1 VKSQK
6 PGINF
11 GWLFY
16 PDSWFS
22 SVDSYSIIFVKIY
35 KMKIILSVV
44 LTCFIFSQAH
54 AQLTPFELSKDKNYT
69 ATYNEVIAYYK
80 MLSRQYPQMKLLY
93 YGTTDIGKPLTLV
106 VLSRDKIFDPA
117 LIKKQNKRV
126 LLINNGIH
134 PGEPE
139 GIDASMMLARD
150 LLKKNALPKN
160 VVICFIAVYNIDG
173 CLNRGVSRINQ
184 NGPRAYGFRGNYRN
198 LDLNRDFIK
207 ADSRNALAF
216 EQILNTWNPEMFL
229 DNHTSDGADY
239 QYVMTLIETQKDKQ
253 NPILAEYTS
262 KTFSPELYKRMK
274 ASGYEMTPYVES
286 EETSPDSGIVSF
298 LETPRFATG
307 YTAQHNIISYIT
319 ETHMLKPFDKR
330 VYATYD
336 FMQNLVDIYERDAK
350 LIGALK
356 QKTDEQVKQQRTFAL
371 NWEVDLKHYDTLV
384 FKGYTAGYKP
394 SEVSGLPR
402 LYYDRSKPYT
412 KTIKYYD
419 NYNASV
425 TADKPVAY
433 IIPQAWGKI
442 IELFKLNN
450 IAVHQLLH
458 DTTLNLQM
466 YYIADYKTPQR
477 PYEGHYLHSNVKLNP
492 VDMNVK
498 FYSGDYV
505 VYTNQAL
512 NRYIVETLEPQ
523 GIDSFFAWNFFD
535 SVLGEK
541 EYFSNYVFEDVA
553 TDLLKKD
560 PDLKKKL
567 EDEKLKDPKLA
578 SSAFAQ
584 LNFVYR
590 NSPYF
595 EKTYL
600 RYPVGRLLTDIKLD
614 IK

>member
-1 VKSQK
+1 MKK
-6 PGINF
+6 LF
-11 GWLFY
+11 GPFLFC
-16 PDSWFS
+16 
-22 SVDSYSIIFVKIY
+22 
-35 KMKIILSVV
+35 L
-44 LTCFIFSQAH
+44 IFSCAN
-54 AQLTPFELSKDKNYT
+54 AQLTPFEQSMDKNYT
-69 ATYNEVIAYYK
+69 ATYAAVIAYYQNLAK
-80 MLSRQYPQMKLLY
+80 QYPQMRLFNI
-93 YGTTDIGKPLTLV
+93 GTTDVGKPLTLV
-106 VLSRDKIFDPA
+106 VLSHDKVFDPS
-117 LIKKQNKRV
+117 LIKKQGKRV

-139 GIDASMMLARD
+139 GIDASMMLTRD
-150 LLKKNALPKN
+150 LLKKKTLPKD
-160 VVICFIAVYNIDG
+160 VVICIIAVYNIDG

-207 ADSRNALAF
+207 CDSRNALAF
-216 EQILNTWNPEMFL
+216 ERILNTWKPEVFL

-253 NPILAEYTS
+253 NPILADYTS
-262 KTFSPELYKRMK
+262 KTLSPELYRRMK

-286 EETSPDSGIVSF
+286 EEASPDSGIVSF

-336 FMQNLVDIYERDAK
+336 FMQALIDIYQRDAK
-350 LIGALK
+350 LIGDLK
-356 QKTDEQVKQQRTFAL
+356 QRADEQVAQQQTFAL
-371 NWEVDLKHYDTLV
+371 NWELDQQHYDTLV
-384 FKGYTAGYKP
+384 FKGYAAGHKA

-412 KTIKYYD
+412 KTIKYFD
-419 NYNASV
+419 NYKASL
-425 TADKPVAY
+425 TTDKPLAY
-433 IIPQAWGKI
+433 VIPQAWAKV

-450 IAVHQLLH
+450 VAMQRLTH

-466 YYIADYKTPQR
+466 YYIGDYKTPQR

-492 VDMNVK
+492 VDMPVK
-498 FYSGDYV
+498 FYEGDYV
-505 VYTNQAL
+505 VYTNQLL

-523 GIDSFFAWNFFD
+523 GVDSFFAWNFFD

-541 EYFSNYVFEDVA
+541 EYYSDYVFEDVA
-553 TDLLKKD
+553 ANLMKND
-560 PDLKKKL
+560 PELKKKL
-567 EDEKLKDPKLA
+567 DDAKAADPKLA
-578 SSAFAQ
+578 GSAAAQ

-600 RYPVGRLLTDIKLD
+600 RYPIGRLLTPAKLD
-614 IK
+614 LK

>member
-1 VKSQK
+1 MKS
-6 PGINF
+6 ILTA
-11 GWLFY
+11 LFICLL
-16 PDSWFS
+16 FLNA
-22 SVDSYSIIFVKIY
+22 K
-35 KMKIILSVV
+35 
-44 LTCFIFSQAH
+44 

-69 ATYNEVIAYYK
+69 ATYSEIIAYYQK
-80 MLSRQYPQMKLLY
+80 LSKQYPQMRLLNI
-93 YGTTDIGKPLTLV
+93 GMTDVGKPLTLV
-106 VLSRDKIFDPA
+106 VLSRDKVFDPA
-117 LIKKQNKRV
+117 IIKKQNKRV

-139 GIDASMMLARD
+139 GIDASMMLTRD
-150 LLKKNALPKN
+150 LLKKNALPKD
-160 VVICFIAVYNIDG
+160 VVICLIAVYNIDG
-173 CLNRGVSRINQ
+173 CLNRGLSRINQ

-216 EQILNTWNPEMFL
+216 EKILNAWNPEVFL

-262 KTFSPELYKRMK
+262 KTLSPELYKRMK
-274 ASGYEMTPYVES
+274 TSGYEMTPYVES

-336 FMQNLVDIYERDAK
+336 FMQSLIDIVERDAK
-350 LIGALK
+350 QIGQIKHNA
-356 QKTDEQVKQQRTFAL
+356 DEQVKNQKTFAL
-371 NWEVDLKHYDTLV
+371 NWELDQQHYDTLV
-384 FKGYTAGYKP
+384 FKGYAAGHKT

-412 KTIKYYD
+412 KTIKYFD
-419 NYNASV
+419 NYKISASV
-425 TADKPVAY
+425 NKPLAY
-433 IIPQAWGKI
+433 VIPQAWVKVI
-442 IELFKLNN
+442 DLFKLNN
-450 IAVHQLLH
+450 VAMKRLAH
-458 DTTLNLQM
+458 DTTLDLQM
-466 YYIADYKTPQR
+466 YYIADYKTQQR
-477 PYEGHYLHSNVKLNP
+477 PYEGHYLHNNVKLNP
-492 VDMNVK
+492 VDIKVK
-498 FYSGDYV
+498 FYAGDYV

-523 GIDSFFAWNFFD
+523 GVDSFFAWNFFD

-541 EYFSNYVFEDVA
+541 EYFSDYVFEDVA
-553 TDLLKKD
+553 AALLKKD
-560 PDLKKKL
+560 PELKKKL
-567 EDEKLKDPKLA
+567 DDEKLKDAKLA
-578 SSAFAQ
+578 ASAPAQ
-584 LNFVYR
+584 LYFVYR

-600 RYPVGRLLTDIKLD
+600 RYPIGRILTPAKLD
-614 IK
+614 LK

>member
-1 VKSQK
+1 
-6 PGINF
+6 
-11 GWLFY
+11 
-16 PDSWFS
+16 
-22 SVDSYSIIFVKIY
+22 
-35 KMKIILSVV
+35 MKIILSAI
-44 LTCFIFSQAH
+44 LTCFIFCRAQ

-69 ATYNEVIAYYK
+69 ATYNEVITYYQK
-80 MLSRQYPQMKLLY
+80 LSKQYPQMKLLN
-93 YGTTDIGKPLTLV
+93 YGTTDIGKSLTLI
-106 VLSRDKIFDPA
+106 VLSRDKIFDPV

-139 GIDASMMLARD
+139 GIDASMMLTRD
-150 LLKKNALPKN
+150 LLKKNTLPKN
-160 VVICFIAVYNIDG
+160 MVICFIAVYNIGG

-207 ADSRNALAF
+207 ADSHNALAF
-216 EQILNTWNPEMFL
+216 EQILNTWNPEVFL

-253 NPILAEYTS
+253 NPILAGYTS
-262 KTFSPELYKRMK
+262 KTLSPELYKRMK
-274 ASGYEMTPYVES
+274 ISGYEMTPYVES

-350 LIGALK
+350 LIGELK
-356 QKTDEQVKQQRTFAL
+356 HKADEQVKQQKTFAL
-371 NWEVDLKHYDTLV
+371 NWELDEAHYDTLV
-384 FKGYTAGYKP
+384 FKGYAAGHKP

-419 NYNASV
+419 NYNASITV
-425 TADKPVAY
+425 DKPVAY
-433 IIPQAWGKI
+433 IIPQAWGKV

-450 IAVHQLLH
+450 IDIHRLLH

-477 PYEGHYLHSNVKLNP
+477 PFEGHYLHSNVKLNP
-492 VDMNVK
+492 VNMNIK
-498 FYSGDYV
+498 FYTGDYV
-505 VYTNQAL
+505 VYTNQSL

-523 GIDSFFAWNFFD
+523 GVDSFFAWNFFD

-541 EYFSNYVFEDVA
+541 EYFSDYVFEDVA
-553 TDLLKKD
+553 ADLLKKD
-560 PDLKKKL
+560 PELKKKL

-578 SSAFAQ
+578 NSASAQ

-600 RYPVGRLLTDIKLD
+600 RYPVGRLLMDTKLD

>member
-1 VKSQK
+1 MR
-6 PGINF
+6 
-11 GWLFY
+11 LFN
-16 PDSWFS
+16 
-22 SVDSYSIIFVKIY
+22 I
-35 KMKIILSVV
+35 
-44 LTCFIFSQAH
+44 
-54 AQLTPFELSKDKNYT
+54 
-69 ATYNEVIAYYK
+69 
-80 MLSRQYPQMKLLY
+80 
-93 YGTTDIGKPLTLV
+93 GTTDVGKPLTLV
-106 VLSRDKIFDPA
+106 VLSHDKVFDPS
-117 LIKKQNKRV
+117 LIKKQGKRV

-139 GIDASMMLARD
+139 GIDASMMLTRD
-150 LLKKNALPKN
+150 LLKKKTLPKD
-160 VVICFIAVYNIDG
+160 VVICIIAVYNIDG

-207 ADSRNALAF
+207 CDSRNALAF
-216 EQILNTWNPEMFL
+216 ERILNTWKPEVFL

-253 NPILAEYTS
+253 NPILADYTS
-262 KTFSPELYKRMK
+262 KTLSPELYRRMK

-286 EETSPDSGIVSF
+286 EEASPDSGIVSF

-336 FMQNLVDIYERDAK
+336 FMQALIDIYQRDAK
-350 LIGALK
+350 LIGDLK
-356 QKTDEQVKQQRTFAL
+356 QRADEQVAQQQTFAL
-371 NWEVDLKHYDTLV
+371 NWELDQQHYDTLV
-384 FKGYTAGYKP
+384 FKGYAAGHKA

-412 KTIKYYD
+412 KTIKYFD
-419 NYNASV
+419 NYKASL
-425 TADKPVAY
+425 TTDKPLAY
-433 IIPQAWGKI
+433 VIPQAWAKV

-450 IAVHQLLH
+450 VAMQRLTH

-466 YYIADYKTPQR
+466 YYIGDYKTPQR

-492 VDMNVK
+492 VDMPVK
-498 FYSGDYV
+498 FYEGDYV
-505 VYTNQAL
+505 VYTNQLL

-523 GIDSFFAWNFFD
+523 GVDSFFAWNFFD

-541 EYFSNYVFEDVA
+541 EYYSDYVFEDVA
-553 TDLLKKD
+553 ANLMKND
-560 PDLKKKL
+560 PELKKKL
-567 EDEKLKDPKLA
+567 DDAKAADPKLA
-578 SSAFAQ
+578 GSAAAQ

-600 RYPVGRLLTDIKLD
+600 RYPIGRLLTPAKLD
-614 IK
+614 LK

>member
-1 VKSQK
+1 
-6 PGINF
+6 
-11 GWLFY
+11 
-16 PDSWFS
+16 
-22 SVDSYSIIFVKIY
+22 
-35 KMKIILSVV
+35 MKA
-44 LTCFIFSQAH
+44 IFSALLISLFFCRAQ

-69 ATYNEVIAYYK
+69 ATYNEVIAWYQN
-80 MLSRQYPQMKLLY
+80 LSKQYPQMKLLN
-93 YGTTDIGKPLTLV
+93 YGTTDVGKPLTLV
-106 VLSRDKIFDPA
+106 VLSREGVFDPA
-117 LIKKQNKRV
+117 LIKKQHKRV

-139 GIDASMMLARD
+139 GIDASMMFARH
-150 LLKKNALPKN
+150 LLKKQILPKD
-160 VVICFIAVYNIDG
+160 VVICIIAVYNIDG
-173 CLNRGVSRINQ
+173 CLNRGISRINQ

-216 EQILNTWNPEMFL
+216 EQIVNTWQPEIFL

-253 NPILAEYTS
+253 NPLLAKYTS
-262 KTFSPELYKRMK
+262 QTLSPELYRRMK
-274 ASGYEMTPYVES
+274 IRGYEMIPYGAGEVGL
-286 EETSPDSGIVSF
+286 PDSGIVSF

-307 YTAQHNIISYIT
+307 FTAQHNIISYIT
-319 ETHMLKPFDKR
+319 ETHMLKPFEKR

-336 FMQNLVDIYERDAK
+336 FMQALVDVVERDAK
-350 LIGALK
+350 LIGDLK
-356 QKTDEQVKQQRTFAL
+356 SKADEQVKKQQAFAL
-371 NWEVDLKHYDTLV
+371 SWELDRDHVDTIT
-384 FKGYTAGYKP
+384 FKGYTAAYKP
-394 SEVSGLPR
+394 SEVSGLNR
-402 LYYDRSKPYT
+402 LYYDRTKPYT

-419 NYNASV
+419 NYKVSV

-442 IELFKLNN
+442 IDLFKLNN
-450 IAVHQLLH
+450 IAMRRLGH

-477 PYEGHYLHSNVKLNP
+477 PFEGHYLHTGVKLSP
-492 VDMNVK
+492 VKMNVK
-498 FYSGDYV
+498 FYAGDYV

-523 GIDSFFAWNFFD
+523 GVDSFFAWNFFD

-541 EYFSNYVFEDVA
+541 EYFSDYVFEDVA
-553 TDLLKKD
+553 AALLKSN
-560 PDLKKKL
+560 PEIRGKL
-567 EDEKLKDPKLA
+567 DSAKLADPKLA
-578 SSAFAQ
+578 GNGQAQ
-584 LNFVYR
+584 LNFIYR

-614 IK
+614 FK